1 MCDDAGQLMS
11 VDEVVSCMRAE
22 KFKPNCAL
30 GTSCSLPQS
39 SGHSPTC
46 SQVLLGFL
54 VRHGYLT
61 SENEPRFL
69 EINQR
74 LHGGFDIERW

>member
-1 MCDDAGQLMS
+1 MLDSLCRSMRLCRVCARRNSNQIARS
-11 VDEVVSCMRAE
+11 VRHVSRP
-22 KFKPNCAL
+22 KP
-30 GTSCSLPQS
+30 SDHS
-39 SGHSPTC
+39 STC
-46 SQVLLGFL
+46 SQVLLDFL

-61 SENEPRFL
+61 AENEPRYL

>member
-1 MCDDAGQLMS
+1 VYARGEIQTKLRARY
-11 VDEVVSCMRAE
+11 VVFLA
-22 KFKPNCAL
+22 PNRLITHLHA
-30 GTSCSLPQS
+30 
-39 SGHSPTC
+39 
-46 SQVLLGFL
+46 SQVLLDFL

-61 SENEPRFL
+61 AENEPRYL